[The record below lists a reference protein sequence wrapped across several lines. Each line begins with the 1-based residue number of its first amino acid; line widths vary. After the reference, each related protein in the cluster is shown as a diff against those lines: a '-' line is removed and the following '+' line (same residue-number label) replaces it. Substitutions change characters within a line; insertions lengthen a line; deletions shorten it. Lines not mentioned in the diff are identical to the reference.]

1 MARDVAAIADAFGEI
16 FLYYDTINPA
26 TGSMGRKVS
35 IVQRVTAWPAT
46 TTLAGRAYTPVI
58 LVVVGHT
65 AYGIPILVGAGYFVD
80 WPRQRNAQPSGQG

>member
-35 IVQRVTAWPAT
+35 IVQRVTA
-46 TTLAGRAYTPVI
+46 
-58 LVVVGHT
+58 
-65 AYGIPILVGAGYFVD
+65 YGIPSLVGAGYFVD
-80 WPRQRNAQPSGQG
+80 